1 MTEPSSTRDL
11 PRTTLAI
18 LFLLALIGGAAWV
31 LLPFLAA
38 LVWAAM
44 VVIATW
50 PLLLGVQARLGG
62 RRGPAVAVLTVA
74 LLSLLVAPIWL
85 GLSTIAA
92 NVDRL
97 AGLARSVAQEGL
109 PPPPAWVGALP
120 VFGEHLAEA
129 WAEEAN
135 DPEQLGARVAPHLA
149 EAVRWVAAKAGGVG
163 SAVVQLIL
171 TVVISAILYG
181 SGETAADGVRRFFRR
196 LAGERGESVAILA
209 AKAVR
214 AVALGIVVTAL
225 AQTFLAGVGLFLAQV
240 PHAKVL
246 TTVAFVLCIAQ
257 VGPML
262 VMAPAAIWLFS
273 QGSPWRGG
281 LLLAFAVIAGV
292 LDNVLRPVLIRRG
305 ADLPL
310 LLIMAGVIGG
320 LIGFGIVG
328 LFVGPVLMALLVSI
342 WREWQREVADDDV
355 RGGNSPVGPD

>member
-1 MTEPSSTRDL
+1 MIDRPTARDL
-11 PRTTLAI
+11 PRSTLVI
-18 LFLLALIGGAAWV
+18 LFMLALIGGAAWI

-38 LVWAAM
+38 LVWATM
-44 VVIATW
+44 IVIATW
-50 PLLLGVQARLGG
+50 PLLLSVQARLGG
-62 RRGPAVAVLTVA
+62 RRGPAVAVMTLA

-85 GLSTIAA
+85 GVSTIAS
-92 NVDRL
+92 NVERL
-97 AGLARSVAQEGL
+97 SGLGRIIAQEGL
-109 PPPPAWVGALP
+109 PPPPAWVGDLP
-120 VFGEHLAEA
+120 VFGERLSAA
-129 WAEEAN
+129 WAEEAG
-135 DPEQLGARVAPHLA
+135 DPERLGARVAPHVA
-149 EAVRWVAAKAGGVG
+149 DAVHWVAAKAGGVG
-163 SAVVQLIL
+163 SAVVQLLL
-171 TVVISAILYG
+171 TVVISAILFG
-181 SGETAADGVRRFFRR
+181 HGEAAATGVRRFFRR
-196 LAGERGESVAILA
+196 LAGERGDSVVVLA

-225 AQTFLAGVGLFLAQV
+225 AQTFLAGVGLFVAQV

-273 QGSPWRGG
+273 EGSPWRGG
-281 LLLAFAVIAGV
+281 LVLAFALVAGV

-328 LFVGPVLMALLVSI
+328 LFVGPVLLAVAWTLVGS
-342 WREWQREVADDDV
+342 WVSELEQ
-355 RGGNSPVGPD
+355 PDQAAAAPPPA